1 MPHTAL
7 FRSPAFVPGPAPAVE
22 VEAPAAPAAIVEPP
36 APEIPEAVEEEAPA
50 PPPVVAPET
59 IESPIVAA
67 PFEAP
72 TIAAPIAASAAA
84 VEVEPEDAAFHEEGV
99 EITRLA
105 PGEPQEII
113 VPLEVAT
120 PFGPRLFRLTL
131 RLEIK
136 P

>member
-1 MPHTAL
+1 MDFLNDRRIVLAL
-7 FRSPAFVPGPAPAVE
+7 AGGALALLAGMGIAVGLM
-22 VEAPAAPAAIVEPP
+22 ARGDDD
-36 APEIPEAVEEEAPA
+36 EAPA

-84 VEVEPEDAAFHEEGV
+84 VEVEPEDAAFHEAGV